1 MVYFDVSYIT
11 IHWDEQLYCVIM
23 EWKRF
28 VEGPDFKKGLN
39 TGLELVQEKGTH
51 KWLADLRRLGV
62 VTQED
67 QEWSN
72 TDWFPRAITAGLTHM
87 AIVVPHNIIAK
98 WSVDRI
104 MSKVEGTNL
113 TTHYFDNVEQA
124 REWLGAH

>member
-1 MVYFDVSYIT
+1 MVYLDVAYIT
-11 IHWDEQLYCVIM
+11 IHWDEHLKCVIM

-28 VEGPDFKKGLN
+28 VEGNDFKKGLN
-39 TGLELVQEKGTH
+39 TGLELVQKNSAR

-72 TDWFPRAITAGLTHM
+72 NDWFPRAISAGLTHM

-104 MSKVEGTNL
+104 MSKVAGTNL

-124 REWLGAH
+124 RDWLAAN